1 MISNNHE
8 EVTCVSPGDTA
19 VPSLLWFNM
28 QPLRPSD
35 TNFSGSFQ
43 SEAGGGEAP
52 GPRKT
57 WNNFHELYY
66 IFRRLLLFL
75 RSARRWTHSFPLSS
89 IWINNRSESANGS
102 EKKKKRAKSRGCVL
116 NHSKNKLHEELLWWQ
131 CELSWLS
138 FYFCRSWSVKVR
150 QTEDGR
156 TQQVQIEGSDAL
168 CSLSDL

>member
-57 WNNFHELYY
+57 
-66 IFRRLLLFL
+66 
-75 RSARRWTHSFPLSS
+75 
-89 IWINNRSESANGS
+89 
-102 EKKKKRAKSRGCVL
+102 
-116 NHSKNKLHEELLWWQ
+116 
-131 CELSWLS
+131 
-138 FYFCRSWSVKVR
+138 
-150 QTEDGR
+150 
-156 TQQVQIEGSDAL
+156 
-168 CSLSDL
+168 